1 MAFVK
6 IVKTKAYFK
15 RFQVKFK
22 RRRQCKTDYVAR
34 TAMITQDKNKYK
46 TPKYRF
52 VVRITN
58 KDVICQIFSSDL
70 THDVCLA
77 SAYAHELRRYGITL
91 GLTNYA
97 AAYATGLLLA
107 RRVNVKYGLDKEYT
121 GNDNIDGADY
131 NVEAGPERAPF
142 KALLDVGLTRTTT
155 GARVFG
161 ALKGACD
168 GGIDVPHKDRRFP
181 GSKREE
187 GSWVADPEVHRKYIF
202 GGHVSEWM
210 TKLQGD
216 NEEAYAKQFKRFVD
230 AGIGADD
237 LEELYTKAHKAIRA
251 NPIIKRDALELGHNG
266 TREAARKGEPTK
278 KRFRTAARSL
288 AQRKDRIRQRLQ
300 AKGVKSIKAEI
311 AAGYAA
317 PRAVTDAASDEAA
330 TEAAEE
336 EAAEE

>member
-1 MAFVK
+1 MGFVK
-6 IVKTKAYFK
+6 VVKNKAYFK
-15 RFQVKFK
+15 RYQVKFK

-58 KDVICQIFSSDL
+58 KDVICQVFSSDL

-77 SAYAHELRRYGITL
+77 SAYAHELKRYGITL

-107 RRVNVKYGLDKEYT
+107 RRVNVKYGLDKEYE
-121 GNDNIDGADY
+121 GNTTIDGADY
-131 NVEAGPERAPF
+131 NVEAGPEKAPF

-181 GSKREE
+181 GSKREDGE
-187 GSWVADPEVHRKYIF
+187 WVADPEVHRKYIF
-202 GGHVSEWM
+202 GGHVAEWM
-210 TKLQGD
+210 NKLQGD
-216 NEEAYAKQFKRFVD
+216 DEEKYNKQFKRFVG
-230 AGIGADD
+230 AGIGGDD
-237 LEELYTKAHKAIRA
+237 LEALYTEAHKKIRA
-251 NPIIKRDALELGHNG
+251 NPNIKRDPLEKGHNHK
-266 TREAARKGEPTK
+266 RETARKGVPEK
-278 KRFRTAARSL
+278 KRHRTAARSL
-288 AQRKDRIRQRLQ
+288 AQRKDRIRQRLL
-300 AKGVKSIKAEI
+300 AKGVKSIKDEI
-311 AAGYAA
+311 AAGVAEPRAA
-317 PRAVTDAASDEAA
+317 PEEEAA
-330 TEAAEE
+330 EGEAAEE
-336 EAAEE
+336 EATEE